1 MPDFKRIFPTITVF
15 IAFIITILC
24 LFAGTQKNFLENVDL
39 LTLYT
44 PEGSTDST
52 AHDFYSVHIMS
63 YCQGTL
69 GATDPGAK
77 VTRNVTE
84 CSHRKILFSFDPT
97 QEWPDVS
104 HGADL
109 EWPRVISD
117 DFHAFRMTTRSMAVL
132 YSIGVG
138 AMGAALLVKFWTAVA
153 PRAGQGLFECGFMVL
168 GTLTV
173 NVASIIATVLAFEF
187 VDLIN
192 AHGKGSNVSAKYGE
206 KLLGMTWAAAGLLLV
221 GSAACFVNVFVR
233 RPAAPIEKALD
244 DMEG

>member
-1 MPDFKRIFPTITVF
+1 
-15 IAFIITILC
+15 
-24 LFAGTQKNFLENVDL
+24 
-39 LTLYT
+39 
-44 PEGSTDST
+44 
-52 AHDFYSVHIMS
+52 MS

-69 GATDPGAK
+69 GAADPGAK

-153 PRAGQGLFECGFMVL
+153 PRAGQGLFECGFMV
-168 GTLTV
+168 
-173 NVASIIATVLAFEF
+173 
-187 VDLIN
+187 
-192 AHGKGSNVSAKYGE
+192 VSACSDSR
-206 KLLGMTWAAAGLLLV
+206 TS
-221 GSAACFVNVFVR
+221 SANTR
-233 RPAAPIEKALD
+233 RLCSALESQRGYD
-244 DMEG
+244 GG